1 MAQLLTG
8 TREFL
13 ERELA
18 GPVRDGAD
26 KALTAAP

>member
-1 MAQLLTG
+1 MAQLLSG

-18 GPVRDGAD
+18 GPVLEMAEEAG
-26 KALTAAP
+26 TAAR